1 MPQHQKGSGV
11 AMSGRQSSK
20 WACRVP
26 PLRIIF
32 LERFY
37 LGGSGFGHVQ
47 MRIPRKQS
55 LRGVGLSVA
64 AALQAAL
71 ENTSDHGQYWCL
83 ACFLYVCAH
92 TCLEGYTNKCV
103 CVHACTC
110 IEATGQCQVLRCCS
124 SGTTS
129 LLLFGPSQGLSLTQ
143 NSATVISWLSS
154 QHQRSVCPDRSVYA
168 AHRSGDHSVFM
179 WFVGTKSRPCVCKAS
194 APSAE
199 LSPQPCVFV
208 LRKGPAL

>member
-1 MPQHQKGSGV
+1 MPQHQKGSVV

-71 ENTSDHGQYWCL
+71 ENTSDHGQYCVWL
-83 ACFLYVCAH
+83 AFYMCVHMHVWKGTQTSVCA
-92 TCLEGYTNKCV
+92 YT
-103 CVHACTC
+103 HAR
-110 IEATGQCQVLRCCS
+110 A
-124 SGTTS
+124 
-129 LLLFGPSQGLSLTQ
+129 
-143 NSATVISWLSS
+143 
-154 QHQRSVCPDRSVYA
+154 
-168 AHRSGDHSVFM
+168 
-179 WFVGTKSRPCVCKAS
+179 
-194 APSAE
+194 
-199 LSPQPCVFV
+199 
-208 LRKGPAL
+208 